1 MVIYACQLSQGYFS
15 ALAQAVEGFLVLFSS
30 SSSSGNSPTVEKD
43 TDGGSSVV
51 TIAHKKVPA
60 RAMANIVL

>member
-15 ALAQAVEGFLVLFSS
+15 ALSQAVEGFLNLFSGL
-30 SSSSGNSPTVEKD
+30 SSGNSQSMDKE
-43 TDGGSSVV
+43 TDDGSAVV
-51 TIAHKKVPA
+51 MISQKCVPA